1 MSRHVIAVSE
11 LVSTTRSSAV
21 LLGYINPL
29 RNTGSPSCDV
39 QLHYSPP
46 WRICF
51 RRCLSVC
58 LPVCLLLATLRKNFV
73 TDLHEIFREGWQWAS
88 EQLIKFWWV
97 ASGFEDCF
105 PGLSLLADTESSVNR
120 LRCATLQWLACISR
134 HRHSNYDV
142 ITTPV
147 LGGGMHCPSASTP

>member
-1 MSRHVIAVSE
+1 MSHGGTSTWTCKALTAICCCCCCCCRQKSAMSRHVIAASE
-11 LVSTTRSSAV
+11 LVSTNRPSAV
-21 LLGYINPL
+21 LLRYINPL

-39 QLHYSPP
+39 QLQYSSVISIFSVSLKGYTGFVASAFLPPP

-73 TDLHEIFREGWQWAS
+73 TDLHEIFREGWQWAN

-97 ASGFEDCF
+97 AI
-105 PGLSLLADTESSVNR
+105 R
-120 LRCATLQWLACISR
+120 
-134 HRHSNYDV
+134 
-142 ITTPV
+142 ITV
-147 LGGGMHCPSASTP
+147 WIR